1 MTYKVTVAENGF
13 IVEEDGIKVVF
24 EQKFKGDMPQSLL
37 VNLLSEFIGSIEH
50 CGCTEFEVRVEVEPH
65 QKVERKKDD

>member
-37 VNLLSEFIGSIEH
+37 VNLLSEFIGAVEH
-50 CGCTEFEVRVEVEPH
+50 RDSTEFEVRIEVEPH

>member
-37 VNLLSEFIGSIEH
+37 VNLLSDFIGAVER
-50 CGCTEFEVRVEVEPH
+50 CDGTEFKVKVEVEPH